1 MINHLTTNERDKL
14 IELLTRFSQEYCCEE
29 CDYANCDTC
38 EFNDRG
44 CCQMIN
50 SISHHSGLCIRR
62 CTLDGYGQL
71 KDLLRRFA

>member
-1 MINHLTTNERDKL
+1 MTTNERNKL

-29 CDYANCDTC
+29 CDYASCDTC

-50 SISHHSGLCIRR
+50 SISEWLNNELTEEQMIRSINWEYNVR
-62 CTLDGYGQL
+62 KEED
-71 KDLLRRFA
+71 